1 MQISEYLYNLTS
13 KQAAIVHCLHDLI
26 METPAVEV
34 KRRWNLPF
42 YYRKSWVCYFNI
54 LKDGNVEWAFTR
66 GNELSN
72 QDNWLNAKG
81 RKQIYSVS
89 FESVLDIDMELAKT
103 TLQEAL
109 LLDEYV
115 NYSVKN
121 KPSD

>member
-103 TLQEAL
+103 
-109 LLDEYV
+109 
-115 NYSVKN
+115 
-121 KPSD
+121 